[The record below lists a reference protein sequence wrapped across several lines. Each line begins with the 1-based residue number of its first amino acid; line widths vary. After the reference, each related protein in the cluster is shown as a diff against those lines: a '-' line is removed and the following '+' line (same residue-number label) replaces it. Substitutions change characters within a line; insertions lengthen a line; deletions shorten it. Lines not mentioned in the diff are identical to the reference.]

1 VTSVRIEH
9 GWLHLCHR
17 DSLIKASKFDT
28 RLATKEYLPLIR
40 ILDLAWSV
48 FRVCKLAN
56 SKMVQLEEQLLLV
69 IQASYE
75 ARSNATIYLTQL
87 RYREGVVV
95 GSIQRHLKARHE
107 V

>member
-1 VTSVRIEH
+1 
-9 GWLHLCHR
+9 
-17 DSLIKASKFDT
+17 
-28 RLATKEYLPLIR
+28 
-40 ILDLAWSV
+40 
-48 FRVCKLAN
+48 
-56 SKMVQLEEQLLLV
+56 MVQLEELLLLG

-75 ARSNATIYLTQL
+75 ARKNATIYLTQL